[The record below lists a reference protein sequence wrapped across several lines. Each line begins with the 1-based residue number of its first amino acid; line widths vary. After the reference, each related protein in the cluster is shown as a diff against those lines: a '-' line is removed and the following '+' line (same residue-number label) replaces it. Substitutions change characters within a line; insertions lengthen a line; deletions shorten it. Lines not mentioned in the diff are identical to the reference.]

1 MLATAFETDGSGC
14 QHREHTCSA
23 CLASIAIRTLRDYL
37 LDELADDWR
46 YLEWFRSNV
55 EALDE
60 IDPDLTHAAVV
71 THYLVDVVL
80 PSRSAEPE
88 GTDA

>member
-1 MLATAFETDGSGC
+1 MLATAFETDG
-14 QHREHTCSA
+14 
-23 CLASIAIRTLRDYL
+23 
-37 LDELADDWR
+37 
-46 YLEWFRSNV
+46 SNV

-60 IDPDLTHAAVV
+60 IDPDMTHAAVV